1 MVCPAPTRRDLPA
14 GQDHLRAAAVNFPH
28 TLIFHPL
35 DWSRQGCQNRRFML
49 PGISCSVSG
58 GCSHRKELFFYGS
71 GFGDFFKVGMA
82 ALHGPELPLEL
93 FRKQSRKLSAMTGRS
108 FDHYRVKRFKEF
120 CFNSKF
126 THLPT
131 YRMHPACCLAR
142 ASQAKRWSCR
152 WHETLRIRYGKYHS
166 TWMQTAMPW
175 VRPSEYQF
183 ASVDFTPNY
192 LCSAAALQNINAT
205 ARDPSELRFIV
216 LMRDPIQRLFSE
228 WSMFQLGW
236 GWDHEKSFK
245 AKVQSQMHK
254 FKQCNKTLY
263 HRPDLLSMLPNDEL
277 FAYMKKCFR
286 GMAMEYVTN
295 SLYPVCIAGAMRI
308 FKREQFLFLKFEDLM
323 QMRAPALLHLLSN
336 FTGLYTDEVIIN
348 RVRGEGECEAGR
360 AKKVPFSFTSKSNT
374 TKVRAARA
382 EIREVIPELE
392 TFYKPYDEMLR
403 TLVHPSFFWGT
414 ETHRINVQ

>member
-1 MVCPAPTRRDLPA
+1 MPPWVLASSSRLGAKMRRSRCFLRSSSRASQSAVSASHRPRVATRLLASLLSALCPRHPGRAATTWLFECMHVAFVPEMVCPAPTRRDLPA

-216 LMRDPIQRLFSE
+216 
-228 WSMFQLGW
+228 SML
-236 GWDHEKSFK
+236 
-245 AKVQSQMHK
+245 
-254 FKQCNKTLY
+254 KT
-263 HRPDLLSMLPNDEL
+263 RPDLVEPL
-277 FAYMKKCFR
+277 
-286 GMAMEYVTN
+286 GT
-295 SLYPVCIAGAMRI
+295 
-308 FKREQFLFLKFEDLM
+308 
-323 QMRAPALLHLLSN
+323 
-336 FTGLYTDEVIIN
+336 
-348 RVRGEGECEAGR
+348 GR
-360 AKKVPFSFTSKSNT
+360 AHFSPTPS
-374 TKVRAARA
+374 
-382 EIREVIPELE
+382 
-392 TFYKPYDEMLR
+392 
-403 TLVHPSFFWGT
+403 LVH
-414 ETHRINVQ
+414 